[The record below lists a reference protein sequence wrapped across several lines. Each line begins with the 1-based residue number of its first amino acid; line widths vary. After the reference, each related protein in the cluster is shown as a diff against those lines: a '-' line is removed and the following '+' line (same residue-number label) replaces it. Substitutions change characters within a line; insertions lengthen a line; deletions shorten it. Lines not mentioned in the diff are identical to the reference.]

1 MNKEILKPV
10 SDLLLS
16 IPVMFQ
22 LIIPT
27 VILALDNI

>member
-10 SDLLLS
+10 TDLLLS

>member
-1 MNKEILKPV
+1 MKRNVLKPV
-10 SDLLLS
+10 IDLLLS

-27 VILALDNI
+27 VIFLLDIV